1 METADYYGILGL
13 APTAEPDDV
22 KEAYRRLAKL
32 RHPDK
37 NPNDPNATANFQAVS
52 FQWRHSY
59 FELMF

>member
-1 METADYYGILGL
+1 MENADYYGILGL
-13 APTAEPDDV
+13 ARTAEPDDV

-52 FQWRHSY
+52 VQGRHLC
-59 FELMF
+59 F